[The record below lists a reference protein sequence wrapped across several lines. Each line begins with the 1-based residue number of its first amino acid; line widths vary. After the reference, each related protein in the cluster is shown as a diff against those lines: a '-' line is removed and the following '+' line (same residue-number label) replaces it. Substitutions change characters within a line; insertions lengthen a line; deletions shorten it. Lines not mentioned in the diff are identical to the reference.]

1 MTEETKYAP
10 QVDVTEQ
17 EAAPQP
23 AMPSE
28 SSPEES
34 SAQPGPDVSALVE
47 AEVKKAISS
56 LDQDLD
62 DRVDARFKSGKDRRF
77 AKVDE
82 IYEWVEAAGG
92 NKDVI
97 KQDLQ
102 ISELRETLQTMQ
114 SGPQGDVSASP
125 PVDSEWTVAQAKTD
139 IILKNAGIAP
149 DDPEYNVLVAQYKG
163 DVRAGKIGPEDWPSI
178 AEAFTKGRRGG
189 SPAAVV
195 AETGGIAPASDDL
208 DSINTRLYEATLTG
222 APTEEIE
229 ALQEQVRKALE
240 SQ

>member
-1 MTEETKYAP
+1 MTEESKDAP

-17 EAAPQP
+17 QEAPPP

-28 SSPEES
+28 SSPSES

-62 DRVDARFKSGKDRRF
+62 NRVDARFKSGKDRRF

-82 IYEWVEAAGG
+82 IYQWVEAAGG
-92 NKDVI
+92 NVEAI

-125 PVDSEWTVAQAKTD
+125 PMDSEWTVAQAKTD

-149 DDPEYNVLVAQYKG
+149 DDPEYNVMVAQYQ
-163 DVRAGKIGPEDWPSI
+163 GKITAEMWPDVVDTF
-178 AEAFTKGRRGG
+178 AKGRRGG

-195 AETGGIAPASDDL
+195 ADTGGIAPASADVEN
-208 DSINTRLYEATLTG
+208 INERLVQASLTG
-222 APTEEIE
+222 APTEEIQ
-229 ALQEQVRKALE
+229 ALQDQLKKALG
-240 SQ
+240 S

>member
-1 MTEETKYAP
+1 MTEETKDAP
-10 QVDVTEQ
+10 TVDVTEQ
-17 EAAPQP
+17 QEAPPP

-28 SSPEES
+28 SSPSES

-47 AEVKKAISS
+47 AEVKKAISG

-62 DRVDARFKSGKDRRF
+62 NRVDARFKSGKDRRF

-82 IYEWVEAAGG
+82 IYQWVEAAGG
-92 NKDVI
+92 NVDAI

-125 PVDSEWTVAQAKTD
+125 PMDSEWTVAQAKTD

-149 DDPEYNVLVAQYKG
+149 DDPEYNVMVAQYQ
-163 DVRAGKIGPEDWPSI
+163 GKITAELWPDVVDTF
-178 AEAFTKGRRGG
+178 AKGRRGG

-208 DSINTRLYEATLTG
+208 DSINTRLYEATLKG
-222 APTEEIE
+222 APNEEIE
-229 ALQEQVRKALE
+229 ALQERVRKALE
-240 SQ
+240 S

>member
-1 MTEETKYAP
+1 MTEETKDAP
-10 QVDVTEQ
+10 TVDVTEQ
-17 EAAPQP
+17 QEAPPP
-23 AMPSE
+23 AMPSA
-28 SSPEES
+28 SSPSES

-62 DRVDARFKSGKDRRF
+62 NRVDARFKSGKDRRF

-82 IYEWVEAAGG
+82 IYQWVEAAGG
-92 NKDVI
+92 NVDAI

-125 PVDSEWTVAQAKTD
+125 PMDSEWTVAQAKTD

-149 DDPEYNVLVAQYKG
+149 DDPEYNVMVAQYQ
-163 DVRAGKIGPEDWPSI
+163 GKITAEMWPSVVDTF
-178 AEAFTKGRRGG
+178 AKGRRGG

-195 AETGGIAPASDDL
+195 ADTGGIAPASADVE
-208 DSINTRLYEATLTG
+208 SISTRLNEASLTG
-222 APTEEIE
+222 APTEEIQ
-229 ALQEQVRKALE
+229 ALQEQLMKALE
-240 SQ
+240 S

>member
-1 MTEETKYAP
+1 MTEETKDAP

-149 DDPEYNVLVAQYKG
+149 DDPGYKVLVA
-163 DVRAGKIGPEDWPSI
+163 DWMGKVTPGDWPDVVDTY
-178 AEAFTKGRRGG
+178 AKGRRGG

>member
-1 MTEETKYAP
+1 MTEETKDAP

-17 EAAPQP
+17 QEAPPP
-23 AMPSE
+23 AMPSV
-28 SSPEES
+28 SSPAES
-34 SAQPGPDVSALVE
+34 SAEPGPDVSALVE

-56 LDQDLD
+56 LDQTLD
-62 DRVDARFKSGKDRRF
+62 DKVDSRFKSGKDRRF

-82 IYEWVEAAGG
+82 IYEWVEASGG
-92 NKDVI
+92 NVDAI

-102 ISELRETLQTMQ
+102 ISELRETLQGLQ

-125 PVDSEWTVAQAKTD
+125 PMDSEWTVAQAKTD

-149 DDPEYNVLVAQYKG
+149 DDPEYNVMVAQYQ
-163 DVRAGKIGPEDWPSI
+163 GKITADAWPDVVDTF
-178 AEAFTKGRRGG
+178 AKGRRGG

-195 AETGGIAPASDDL
+195 AETGGVATGSADI
-208 DSINTRLYEATLTG
+208 DSINERLVEATLTG
-222 APTEEIE
+222 APAEEIQ

-240 SQ
+240 S